1 MVMMCG
7 LARDKFLLLRRGWFW
22 WLPGRLTCADVGNWL
37 LLLLL
42 PGAEAMAVTVKGM
55 LNLVTLSLG
64 GNYIGEAGRS
74 GEVAGR

>member
-7 LARDKFLLLRRGWFW
+7 LARDKFLLLR
-22 WLPGRLTCADVGNWL
+22 LPGRLTCADVGNWL

-55 LNLVTLSLG
+55 LKLVTLSLG